1 MDWLSRQLI
10 THNADIA
17 NEHRLFEKL
26 ILNLDGG
33 VAYINQDMV
42 YHLVNPVYARMF
54 GRKPEDFVG
63 KRVFTVVPDAGP
75 QLGPIFEQV
84 MKTGKPFTSKK
95 FPLRYSDHG
104 ESHLTYWDGTVTPVP
119 GPDDKPGGLLILCF
133 NITDSVL
140 LQEERNRKAAI
151 VEDSFDAIIATDV
164 TGIITSWNPSAER
177 TYGFSLDEAI
187 GKPITITVP
196 SDKTHELLEVI
207 VKIKKGERVD
217 YFITERLRK
226 NGERFAV
233 CLAVSP
239 IRDADRKVIGASNT
253 IRDLSERLESLSPVV
268 LSQLRSAKR

>member
-10 THNADIA
+10 SHSAEIA

-42 YHLVNPVYARMF
+42 YHLVNPVFAQMF

-63 KRVFTVVPDAGP
+63 KRLFSVVPDARP
-75 QLGPIFEQV
+75 QLGPIFQRV
-84 MKTGKPFTSKK
+84 LKTGKPYTSKK
-95 FPLRYSDHG
+95 FPLKYTDQG
-104 ESHLTYWDGTVTPVP
+104 KSHVTYWDGTVTPVP
-119 GPDDKPGGLLILCF
+119 GLDDKPGGLLILCF

-151 VEDSFDAIIATDV
+151 VEDSFDAIIATDM

-177 TYGFSLDEAI
+177 VYGYSLDHAI
-187 GKPITITVP
+187 GKSITITVP
-196 SDKTHELLEVI
+196 SDKTHELLDVL
-207 VKIKKGERVD
+207 VKIKNGERVD
-217 YFITERLRK
+217 FFITERLRQI
-226 NGERFAV
+226 GERFAV

-239 IRDADRKVIGASNT
+239 IRDSDRTVIGASNT
-253 IRDLSERLESLSPVV
+253 IRDLSERLESLAPGV
-268 LSQLRSAKR
+268 LAQLRSAKR